1 MRLGIAIPCFNKH
14 ISQLMALLMT
24 IEGQTRL
31 PDAVSISCSSTKAIE
46 FPELK
51 GYSFPIQLSFF
62 EGRKNTAENRNL
74 AFKRFA
80 DMDAISFF
88 DADDLMHPQRLE
100 FIELA
105 LNKGADIVLHN
116 YTMNEVKQFELYET
130 ANIIYDQLAKAPSGC
145 AYLKTQW
152 DAPIHHS
159 QVTVRR
165 PVLNR
170 VQFNEEGAYE
180 RREDSIF
187 CGQVLSLPDI
197 RSAYISEQLS
207 YYKESR
213 SLEPV

>member
-14 ISQLMALLMT
+14 ISQLLTLLMT
-24 IEGQTRL
+24 IEGQTRK
-31 PDAVSISCSSTKAIE
+31 PDAVSISCSSTKSIE

-51 GYSFPIQLSFF
+51 GYSFPIQLSLF
-62 EGRKNTAENRNL
+62 EGRKNTAENRNI
-74 AFKRFA
+74 AFKQFA

-116 YTMNEVKQFELYET
+116 YTMEDAKQFELYET
-130 ANIIYDQLAKAPSGC
+130 ANIIYDQLARAPSGC
-145 AYLKTQW
+145 AILKIQG

-165 PVLNR
+165 AVLNR
-170 VQFNEEGAYE
+170 VQFNEERSYE

-187 CGQVLSLPDI
+187 CGQVLALPDI
-197 RSAYISEQLS
+197 RNAYISEQLS
-207 YYKESR
+207 YYKENC